1 MLFREIEQTAREGS
15 RAGSAS
21 HGTRCASSTG
31 TGPRYA
37 PVPTEGRVPKA
48 SPVVEQQPPRA
59 RRRAQLLWR
68 GRSKV
73 GGRARDRCL
82 GVQWAWLP
90 PQPSLAPQKHASE
103 HDHHMLCMISPVRID
118 SSLAGVEMCSCWA
131 QVVVGMG
138 CKASGRVVH
147 LGVRLAATCSAT
159 RPLGRRENGLARIDL
174 FHRVYPPR

>member
-1 MLFREIEQTAREGS
+1 MELSGVEGS
-15 RAGSAS
+15 RPASAW
-21 HGTRCASSTG
+21 HGTRRASSTR
-31 TGPRYA
+31 TRPRYA
-37 PVPTEGRVPKA
+37 PVPTEGRVQKA
-48 SPVVEQQPPRA
+48 STVVEQQPPRA

-68 GRSKV
+68 GRGKV
-73 GGRARDRCL
+73 GGRARDRSL

-90 PQPSLAPQKHASE
+90 PQPSMPPQKHASV
-103 HDHHMLCMISPVRID
+103 HDLHMLHDPSPACID

-131 QVVVGMG
+131 AGRRGHG

-147 LGVRLAATCSAT
+147 LGVRLAATCFAT